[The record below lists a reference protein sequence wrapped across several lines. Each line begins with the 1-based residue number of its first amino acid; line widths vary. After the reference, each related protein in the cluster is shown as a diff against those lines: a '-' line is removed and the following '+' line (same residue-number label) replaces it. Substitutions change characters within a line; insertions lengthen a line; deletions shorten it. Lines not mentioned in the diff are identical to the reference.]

1 MESESAPE
9 KPWDQ
14 QPGEPKLWFKRFSL
28 YLLMGPTRTVAA
40 AYCDE
45 FARRHPGKTCLPR
58 SATNWRVI
66 SSRWHWPARAEAWDK
81 EQLTLAGV
89 AIRNKLVALQA
100 QRLDMTA
107 ELINQARTV
116 LQNAHL
122 EDADETQSRALI
134 GEMRML
140 VRDMAALQQRESTLL
155 PEDAEK
161 ELAALT
167 ITADDLRAAQREF
180 ERRQEEANAKTVTQ
194 AAACAKAAGTP
205 QQQHRLPAGG
215 ANATPSAEMLV
226 VCQGENYEAVL
237 GVKTLRTLR
246 AATGL
251 QYRRVLDATRHK
263 LAGVLKM
270 APRLRRP
277 VPMLHIT
284 LPAAAEGIA
293 FEDKEAD
300 PTWLRRQLAGVP
312 VLLLSDYRGEE
323 LGDWLEVVPHVV
335 LLHAG
340 IAAAE
345 ATVVAREFWQGIGSG
360 QEPPAALEAALA
372 HCTAET
378 RRLVES
384 RFAQSVP
391 A

>member
-1 MESESAPE
+1 MSSESVPE

-14 QPGEPKLWFKRFSL
+14 QPEEPTLWFKRFSA

-45 FARRHPGKTCLPR
+45 FARRHPGKTCKPR
-58 SATNWRVI
+58 SATNWRVL
-66 SSRWHWPARAEAWDK
+66 SARWSWRARAEAWDK

-107 ELINQARTV
+107 ELISQARAV

-122 EDADETQSRALI
+122 ETANEAESRALI

-140 VRDMAALQQRESTLL
+140 VRDMAALQQRESALL
-155 PEDAEK
+155 PEEAEK

-167 ITADDLRAAQREF
+167 ITADDLRAAQREY
-180 ERRQEEANAKTVTQ
+180 ERRQAEADAKLD
-194 AAACAKAAGTP
+194 AKADAQTVIKAGGP
-205 QQQHRLPAGG
+205 QQHRLPAG
-215 ANATPSAEMLV
+215 SADVMPPGKLLV
-226 VCQGENYEAVL
+226 LCQGDNYEAVL
-237 GVKTLRTLR
+237 GLKTLRTLR

-251 QYRRVLDATRHK
+251 QYQRVLDATRPK
-263 LAGVLKM
+263 LAKVLKM
-270 APRLRRP
+270 ALRLRRP
-277 VPMLHIT
+277 LPMLHIT
-284 LPAAAEGIA
+284 LPAAAGGIT
-293 FEDKEAD
+293 FGDQHAD
-300 PTWLRRQLAGVP
+300 PTWLHHQLTGVP
-312 VLLLSDYRGEE
+312 VLLLSDYRGET

-335 LLHAG
+335 LLHEG
-340 IAAAE
+340 IAPAE
-345 ATVVAREFWQGIGSG
+345 ATILAREFWQRIGTG
-360 QEPPAALEAALA
+360 QEPPAALEEALA

-378 RRLVES
+378 RRLVKS
-384 RFAQSVP
+384 RFAEPVP